1 MSGLVLSVCLRLA
14 GNLVV
19 DVFVIRLALLH
30 AYVPVTQKCIL
41 LDRVVAGP
49 LIWGISSMASVVVH
63 VRVLAQE
70 MARHIHVVCAARL
83 NPMLVRRQMVFVNS

>member
-41 LDRVVAGP
+41 LDRSWPFDLGNIVYGECCCSCSRTGAGNGETYSRG
-49 LIWGISSMASVVVH
+49 LCCKVKSDAGAQADGICKM
-63 VRVLAQE
+63 
-70 MARHIHVVCAARL
+70 
-83 NPMLVRRQMVFVNS
+83 